1 MSLNSNS
8 FYGNKNVTTNV
19 YQVDELD
26 GCSFC
31 SFEKSPEKV
40 LTKVR
45 VQNVVQKLSVL
56 FCKTFQYSRHDP
68 DFILRVN

>member
-1 MSLNSNS
+1 MFNSSMSLNSNS

-26 GCSFC
+26 GCSF
-31 SFEKSPEKV
+31 EKSPEKV

-45 VQNVVQKLSVL
+45 VQKLSVL

-68 DFILRVN
+68 DFIFRVN